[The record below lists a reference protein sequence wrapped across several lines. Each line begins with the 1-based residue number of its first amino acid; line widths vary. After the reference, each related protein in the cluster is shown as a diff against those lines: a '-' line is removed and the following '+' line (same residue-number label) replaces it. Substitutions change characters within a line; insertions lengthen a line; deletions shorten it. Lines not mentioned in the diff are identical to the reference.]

1 MGTGKAKTI
10 SRRVSA
16 ASYFAP
22 GGEERGGRREN
33 PRRDGEEDE
42 RLYPSQVSSL
52 LFTFSP
58 FPTFSSPFFRKGAGM
73 MMKRRG
79 AMKTKKR
86 REAGKE
92 QEKMESLESDGREK
106 LTLFLPVSSVFSL
119 PSFHFVRNGPAVPGN
134 ASVRWQADRGRR
146 CFCPRSGFRKV
157 G

>member
-1 MGTGKAKTI
+1 MGTGKAKTV

-22 GGEERGGRREN
+22 GGEERGGGGRI
-33 PRRDGEEDE
+33 PDGMV
-42 RLYPSQVSSL
+42 RKMSGCFHHKSPHFSSL
-52 LFTFSP
+52 SLRS
-58 FPTFSSPFFRKGAGM
+58 PTFSSPFFRKGAGM

-79 AMKTKKR
+79 AMKTKKK
-86 REAGKE
+86 RESEKE

-134 ASVRWQADRGRR
+134 ASVRWRADRGRR